1 MREDPRAG
9 PHGSLSFSFQ
19 GIMSKGEFIDISHLV
34 AAFVQTTT
42 TVSVVKLTAALWEE
56 LEPAT
61 I

>member
-19 GIMSKGEFIDISHLV
+19 GIMSKGEFIEISHLV

-42 TVSVVKLTAALWEE
+42 TVSVVKLTAALWEV
-56 LEPAT
+56 L
-61 I
+61 